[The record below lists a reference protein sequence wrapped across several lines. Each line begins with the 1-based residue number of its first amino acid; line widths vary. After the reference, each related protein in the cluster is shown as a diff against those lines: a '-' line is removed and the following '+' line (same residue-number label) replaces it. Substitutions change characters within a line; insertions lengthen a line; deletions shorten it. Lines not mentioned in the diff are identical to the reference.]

1 VTDEPTRTER
11 RRGKQFLLAS
21 FLLPVTAAVL
31 FLIECDIFHF
41 PISTGIDVLWL
52 AGLTILPGTLI
63 VLIIAQ
69 YFRLSVTADE
79 ILMLGSVVGFGIPS
93 FVLMLIHA
101 IGLPHGTTVFY
112 VIRFSFTA
120 AGLGLILT
128 RKITLGI
135 ADQIRALNR
144 LWITLICVLLWFACY
159 NLPNFHFTPNGNIVT
174 HGLFGVDIP
183 FLAGEVHGI
192 QDYGTLRDLH
202 QMAQPWHYH
211 DATYQ
216 LLALLSKDH
225 TIADLSFAAPL
236 VGYTLLAYAIFVLLF
251 HFTARKALAIA
262 GASAWFLIGSFTGTE
277 QGSYALSPSFVF
289 GSLIFVTLFLVLDKW
304 SKEISSTQ
312 KITWS
317 LLLFY
322 FFIELSQTKLSTFLV
337 LIAAMSLL
345 GLMLVR
351 ARKIA
356 AFTLFGIA
364 LVSFVIVVI
373 QMSGKNPL
381 MPGDDFLI
389 GAPLLG
395 YANHIAAALHIPVSA
410 VNPVSHGLHL
420 HLQSLFIVPYFIFHF
435 ARFAAFDPRIL
446 SCILLLLFFRKE
458 LFGQQLVSR
467 EVLYILLLLIPLGY
481 FLPVLYS
488 PAWYPLALS
497 FYAPLVSNQSAMLLT
512 IIGTGAIIS
521 NPITRTSRIILG
533 LASIL
538 FLFGFFQNIH
548 SILDED
554 FSHSDTVDASLV
566 SAMNVLAQQDDTAL
580 VASHRFDFDRS
591 RDESFYWYSA
601 LSGHP
606 VISEG
611 AKYGSLLAAV
621 ADTDREKGLHPV
633 AEAERTLAGRRALL
647 DTIYLSH
654 DSASVLR
661 AIQSSG
667 VAFAIE
673 DRSSTF
679 QVDPHSFGNSIF
691 SNGEYTIW
699 KVRK

>member
-1 VTDEPTRTER
+1 ML
-11 RRGKQFLLAS
+11 RGEGRLWVISLLLPALAIGIFLLECAT
-21 FLLPVTAAVL
+21 FHYPV
-31 FLIECDIFHF
+31 
-41 PISTGIDVLWL
+41 STGIDVLWL

-93 FVLMLIHA
+93 FVLMVIHA
-101 IGLPHGTTVFY
+101 VGVPHGTTVFY

-120 AGLGLILT
+120 LGLGLILT

-135 ADQIRALNR
+135 AAQIRALNH
-144 LWITLICVLLWFACY
+144 LWVVLICVLLWLACY
-159 NLPNFHFTPNGNIVT
+159 NLPNFHFTPNGSIVT

-216 LLALLSKDH
+216 LLALLSKDL

-262 GASAWFLIGSFTGTE
+262 GASAWFLISSFTGTE

-289 GSLIFVTLFLVLDKW
+289 GSLIFGSALFVLDKW
-304 SKEISSTQ
+304 SKEISSRQ
-312 KITWS
+312 RITWS

-322 FFIELSQTKLSTFLV
+322 FLIELSQTKLSTFLA
-337 LIAAMSLL
+337 IEAAMVLL
-345 GLMLVR
+345 GLML
-351 ARKIA
+351 ARRHKVA
-356 AFTLFGIA
+356 AFTVFGIT
-364 LVSFVIVVI
+364 LVSFAIVVM

-381 MPGDDFLI
+381 MPGEDFLI
-389 GAPLLG
+389 GTPLLG
-395 YANHIAAALHIPVSA
+395 YANHIAAALHIPVSS
-410 VNPVSHGLHL
+410 VNPVSHGLHF
-420 HLQSLFIVPYFIFHF
+420 HLQSLLIVPYFIFHF
-435 ARFAAFDPRIL
+435 ARFAASDPRIL
-446 SCILLLLFFRKE
+446 TCMLLVLFFRKE
-458 LFGQQLVSR
+458 LFGQHLVSR
-467 EVLYILLLLIPLGY
+467 EVLYVLLLLIPLGF

-497 FYAPLVSNQSAMLLT
+497 FYAPLVSIQSAILLT
-512 IIGTGAIIS
+512 IIGVGAIIS
-521 NPITRTSRIILG
+521 HPITRTSRIILG

-538 FLFGFFQNIH
+538 FLFGFIQNTH

-580 VASHRFDFDRS
+580 VASRRFDFDRPW
-591 RDESFYWYSA
+591 DESYYWYSA

-633 AEAERTLAGRRALL
+633 AEAERTLAGRRAML

-654 DSASVLR
+654 DSTSVLR
-661 AIQSSG
+661 AIQSIG
-667 VAFAIE
+667 AAFAIE
-673 DRSSTF
+673 DRSSIF
-679 QVDPHSFGNSIF
+679 QVNAHSFGDSIF
-691 SNGEYTIW
+691 SSGEYTIW